1 MDKQW
6 SLVLR
11 VITLLIAL
19 VVTVALARSL
29 SWIISLLL
37 ISTLIV
43 YTLHPLS
50 LYLKNKFRL
59 GHGLATSLVFIL
71 FLLFCLFVFSLL
83 IPVIYYEASE
93 FAESFPRY
101 TERFQDFLSWFS
113 QQTINLEIENE
124 VQNYLMNLSENLHQA
139 IEYLAEASLSLL
151 SGAVD
156 FFLVLFLIFYL
167 LSDFHAVRTR
177 LIEIVPTSKRPLA
190 EELLAIVDTNVGTF
204 IRGSLVRCL
213 IVGIVTGLTLY
224 FAGMPYALLLG
235 LLAGIFNFILYIGP
249 YIAAVPAVLLSFSP
263 LTPSP
268 LVVIGIYV
276 VIQILDG
283 MLLAPVVLG
292 RVVKLRPITVIVAIL
307 AGGSLAGLLGMV
319 LAVPVAGI
327 IKSIIDLVMRGSAYQ
342 ADRTDAPK

>member
-6 SLVLR
+6 SLALR
-11 VITLLIAL
+11 IISLIIAL
-19 VVTVALARSL
+19 IVIIALARSL

-43 YTLHPLS
+43 YILHPLS

-59 GHGLATSLVFIL
+59 RHGLATSLVFVL

-83 IPVIYYEASE
+83 IPVIYYEVSE
-93 FAESFPRY
+93 FADSFPHY
-101 TERFQDFLSWFS
+101 ADRFQDFLSWFS
-113 QQTINLEIENE
+113 QQTIDFEIENE
-124 VQNYLMNLSENLHQA
+124 VKNYLMNLSENLHQA
-139 IEYLAEASLSLL
+139 VEYIAGASLSLL

-167 LSDFHAVRTR
+167 LYDFQAVRTR
-177 LIEIVPTSKRPLA
+177 LINIVPTSKRPLA
-190 EELLAIVDTNVGTF
+190 EELLSIVDTNVGTF

-235 LLAGIFNFILYIGP
+235 LLAGIFNFILYLGP

-342 ADRTDAPK
+342 AGS